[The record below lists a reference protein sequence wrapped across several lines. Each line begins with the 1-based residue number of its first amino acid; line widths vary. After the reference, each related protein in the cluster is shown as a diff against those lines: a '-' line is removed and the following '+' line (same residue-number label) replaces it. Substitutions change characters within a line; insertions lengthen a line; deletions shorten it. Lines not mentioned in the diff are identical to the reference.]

1 MICENLY
8 FKNLNL
14 PFFTQIVL
22 QKLFLLKEKN
32 QKIIFDFNKIDDFKI
47 YFIDDKFEITP
58 FGSSSQAFI
67 VSNNQNTFEF
77 WKEKFK
83 NIKDFKIAS
92 KILYFAIFPIIS
104 FQI

>member
-1 MICENLY
+1 
-8 FKNLNL
+8 
-14 PFFTQIVL
+14 
-22 QKLFLLKEKN
+22 
-32 QKIIFDFNKIDDFKI
+32 
-47 YFIDDKFEITP
+47 DKFEITP

-92 KILYFAIFPIIS
+92 KNSLFCDFSYNQLSDLRKLKNFKYCLILENYDIFEQEFENKENQTPNL
-104 FQI
+104 F